1 MVIQYVSNIFSKV
14 FGSRNDRMLKRYR
27 KKVELINQLEPEIR
41 KLTDD
46 QLRDRVK
53 DFRARSKKGEH
64 VDAFLADIMAVARE
78 AMDRSVGIR
87 NIFNPEAGFDP
98 SKLSGP
104 AREAYDQVLADI
116 PNYPPTTVKG
126 SSGVEIPGWQQVP
139 IPNVIYD
146 AIRELYPLSKPPFRA
161 RPFDVQLIGGMVLGE
176 GRIAE
181 MKTGEG
187 KTIVAPLA
195 CFVACMENLQVHVV
209 TVNDYLVQRDRDWV
223 FPFYHHTGLS
233 VGAIHPFH
241 MQSDDFKREAYQCDA
256 LYGTN
261 SEFGFDYLRDNM
273 KLSADQ
279 QVQKR
284 REFCV
289 IDEVDSILIDEART
303 PLIISGPAH
312 DTAPRYGLADE
323 AARHLMKVQR
333 DWDKADQQV
342 QQAIIRIKGYEGDIR
357 NTSDKGSIAKMREDM
372 KRLQAE
378 LPKLEAQRDKH
389 KRYYEVE
396 REKRAAHL
404 THDGI
409 AEAQKFT
416 GIGSFYVG
424 NNIDMP
430 HLLENA
436 LRAHVIYNL
445 DKEYVVHNG
454 EIVIVDEFTGRLMI
468 GRQWSDGLH
477 QAVEAKEGVKIKE
490 ETQTFATI
498 TIQNNF
504 RLYKRLAG
512 MTGTG
517 ITEATEFYEIYGLDV
532 VCIPTNL
539 PIQRIDRNDAIYM
552 SVKDKWTG
560 ILDEIK
566 LLHDLGRPVL
576 VGTTSVEKSQML
588 SSLLEKRYNIPH
600 AVLNAKQHDREAGI
614 VAHAGELGAVMIAT
628 NMAGRGTDIKLQPV
642 SREALVRHWQQRDM
656 LPSAATPDMT
666 EEQLSDLAWRHM
678 ATQQLG
684 LSRGDAASAPL
695 DDLKLGLARSWI
707 LKYDSLAEPA
717 DVQKASLSDCL
728 SHLDTIPNFLLH
740 KLRFFNHVEEMGGLH
755 IVGTE
760 RHEARRIDNQL
771 RGRAGRQGDKGSSR
785 FFISMEDDLMQ
796 LIANKTMLN
805 ALSRLG
811 MKEGA
816 VLEHSWL
823 NSSVERC
830 QRKVEERNYQARK
843 NLLEYDEVMEH
854 QRNSFY
860 GLRQAVLDGK
870 QMDSIIFDYLS
881 ESVEDAVS
889 NYLGSEFAPSQ
900 IAEWCRQ
907 NLMANIET
915 YKLRATDIDSLKS
928 SVASEARAE
937 IAHDIDV
944 TLGEFMSNN
953 DAPEDW
959 DLKGLAEWAQTRFNV
974 NLPTARLREMNVD
987 EVRDLLRDAALEQ
1000 LEQKDLTPLEMFL
1013 SEDFG
1018 AVNLENWVKQ
1028 KFEFEIPLAE
1038 LRHKQGESNK
1048 EQILRVE
1055 QLILDK
1061 ARALYRERE
1070 VRYPAEFTVDMA
1082 FQMARHNGPMAA
1094 AMLAE
1099 WAKQRYEL
1107 TLQPDE
1113 IIKLAAQDL
1122 INNITQAAIPWHH
1135 GPKLAEL
1142 VDAGLKQHTTDA
1154 ALHAWA
1160 KERLGSKLELEDI
1173 EKAPDKRELM
1183 LLEAKKM
1190 IRQELTSMERYV
1202 LLQILDDAWKAHLY
1216 AMEQLKESV
1225 GLRGY
1230 AEKDPRIEYKREGSN
1245 HFASMQRVV
1254 RDKVTD
1260 LIFKIK
1266 MTANL
1271 QMRDLYDSPEAISP
1285 EIVAEQAALQGT
1297 PAQQAALEAAR
1308 NATPGS
1314 DEPAATPEEPQ
1325 RNEQSRQKF
1334 KDRRK

>member
-1 MVIQYVSNIFSKV
+1 MVIQYVSNVFSKI

-46 QLRDRVK
+46 QLRERVK

-78 AMDRSVGIR
+78 AMDRHVGIR

-98 SKLSGP
+98 SKLPGP
-104 AREAYDQVLADI
+104 AREAYDQVLANI
-116 PNYPPTTVKG
+116 PNFPPTPVKG
-126 SSGVEIPGWQQVP
+126 SSGVELAGWQQVP
-139 IPNVIYD
+139 IPNIIYE
-146 AIRELYPLSKPPFRA
+146 AVRELYPVSRPPFRA

-223 FPFYHHTGLS
+223 FPFYHHSGLF

-241 MQSDDFKREAYQCDA
+241 MQSDDYKREAYHCDVV
-256 LYGTN
+256 YGTN

-312 DTAPRYGLADE
+312 DTAPRYGLADQ
-323 AARHLMKVQR
+323 AARHLMKMQR
-333 DWDKADQQV
+333 EWDRADQTV
-342 QQAIIRIKGYEGDIR
+342 QQTIIRIKGLEGDIR
-357 NTSDKGSIAKMREDM
+357 NTGDKGAIAKMRDEM
-372 KRLQAE
+372 KRLQGE
-378 LPKLEAQRDKH
+378 LPKLELQRDKH

-396 REKRAAHL
+396 KEKRAAHL

-477 QAVEAKEGVKIKE
+477 QAIETKEAVKVKE

-504 RLYKRLAG
+504 RLYKRLSG

-539 PIQRIDRNDAIYM
+539 PIQRVDRNDAMYM
-552 SVKDKWTG
+552 SAKDKWTG

-566 LLHDLGRPVL
+566 MLHDLGRPVL

-588 SSLLEKRYNIPH
+588 SGLLEKRYGIPH
-600 AVLNAKQHDREAGI
+600 AVLNAKQHDREAAI

-642 SREALVRHWQQRDM
+642 TRDNLIRHWQQRDI
-656 LPSAATPDMT
+656 LPSQATPDMPQ
-666 EEQLSDLAWRHM
+666 EQIVELAWRHM

-684 LSRGDAASAPL
+684 LSRGDAASKPL
-695 DDLKLGLARSWI
+695 DELKLELSRHWI
-707 LKYDSLAEPA
+707 LKHDPFVEPGDIAKANLA
-717 DVQKASLSDCL
+717 DCL
-728 SHLDTIPNFLLH
+728 SHLDTIPNFMLH
-740 KLRFFNHVEEMGGLH
+740 KLSFFKHVEEMGGLH

-771 RGRAGRQGDKGSSR
+771 RGRAGRQGDQGSSR

-796 LIANKTMLN
+796 AVANKTMLN

-816 VLEHSWL
+816 VLEHRFL

-830 QRKVEERNYQARK
+830 QRKVEERNYQSRK

-889 NYLGSEFAPSQ
+889 NYLGAEFAPSQ

-907 NLMANIET
+907 NLSANIET

-928 SVASEARAE
+928 SVASEARSE

-944 TLGEFMSNN
+944 TLGEFMSND

-959 DLKGLAEWAQTRFNV
+959 DLKGLAEWAETRFSV
-974 NLPTARLREMNVD
+974 TLPTGKLREMNVD
-987 EVRDLLRDAALEQ
+987 EVRDLLRDTALES
-1000 LEQKDLTPLEMFL
+1000 LETKDLTPLEMFL
-1013 SEDFG
+1013 GEDFG
-1018 AVNLENWVKQ
+1018 ATNLRQWIQQ
-1028 KFEFEIPLAE
+1028 KFEFDIPLEE
-1038 LRHKQGESNK
+1038 LRHKAGESTK

-1061 ARALYRERE
+1061 ARNLYRQRE

-1094 AMLAE
+1094 AMLCE

-1107 TLQPDE
+1107 ELKPDE
-1113 IIKLAAQDL
+1113 IVKLAAQDL
-1122 INNITQAAIPWHH
+1122 INHITEAAVPWHH
-1135 GPKLAEL
+1135 GEKLNAL
-1142 VDAGLKQHTTDA
+1142 VEKGMREHTTDA

-1160 KERLGSKLELEDI
+1160 KERLGCKTELEDL
-1173 EKAPDKRELM
+1173 EKAPDKRAFIAG
-1183 LLEAKKM
+1183 EARKM

-1254 RDKVTD
+1254 RDRVTD

-1271 QMRDLYDSPEAISP
+1271 QMRDLNAPEEISP
-1285 EIVAEQAALQGT
+1285 EMVAEQAALQGT

-1308 NATPGS
+1308 NATPGDDS
-1314 DEPAATPEEPQ
+1314 VSTSVEQEPQ
-1325 RNEQSRQKF
+1325 RVEPARPKF

>member
-1 MVIQYVSNIFSKV
+1 MVIQYVSNVFSKI

-27 KKVELINQLEPEIR
+27 KKVELINQLEPEII

-46 QLRDRVK
+46 QLRERVK

-78 AMDRSVGIR
+78 SMDRHVGIR

-104 AREAYDQVLADI
+104 ARDAYDRVLADI
-116 PNYPPTTVKG
+116 PNYPPTAVKG
-126 SSGVEIPGWQQVP
+126 SSGVEIQGWQQVP

-146 AIRELYPLSKPPFRA
+146 AIKELYPTSRPPFRA

-223 FPFYHHTGLS
+223 FPFYHHSGLF

-241 MQSDDFKREAYQCDA
+241 MQSDDYKREAYHCDVV
-256 LYGTN
+256 YGTN

-312 DTAPRYGLADE
+312 DTAPRYGLADQ
-323 AARHLMKVQR
+323 AARHLMKMQR
-333 DWDKADQQV
+333 EWDRADQQV
-342 QQAIIRIKGYEGDIR
+342 QQAIIRIKGLEGDIR
-357 NTSDKGSIAKMREDM
+357 NTSDKGAISKMRDEM
-372 KRLQAE
+372 KRLQGE

-396 REKRAAHL
+396 KEKRAAHL

-477 QAVEAKEGVKIKE
+477 QAVETKEAVKVKE

-498 TIQNNF
+498 TVQNNF
-504 RLYKRLAG
+504 RLYKRLSG

-539 PIQRIDRNDAIYM
+539 PIQRIDRNDAMYM
-552 SVKDKWTG
+552 SAKDKWAG

-566 LLHDLGRPVL
+566 VLHDLGRPVL

-588 SSLLEKRYNIPH
+588 SGMLEKKYGIPH
-600 AVLNAKQHDREAGI
+600 AVLNAKQHDREAAI

-628 NMAGRGTDIKLQPV
+628 NMAGRGTDIKLKPI
-642 SREALVRHWQQRDM
+642 ALPELIRHWQQRDI
-656 LPSAATPDMT
+656 LPSQATPEMP
-666 EEQLSDLAWRHM
+666 EQEVVELAWRHM
-678 ATQQLG
+678 AGQQLG
-684 LSRGDAASAPL
+684 LSRGDTSAKPIEE
-695 DDLKLGLARSWI
+695 LKLQLARHWI
-707 LKYDSLAEPA
+707 LKHDPFAEPG
-717 DVQKASLSDCL
+717 DVEKASLADCL

-740 KLRFFNHVEEMGGLH
+740 KLAFFQHVEEMGGLH

-771 RGRAGRQGDKGSSR
+771 RGRAGRQGDRGSSR
-785 FFISMEDDLMQ
+785 FFISMQDDLMEAV
-796 LIANKTMLN
+796 ANKTMLN

-816 VLEHSWL
+816 VLEHRFL

-830 QRKVEERNYQARK
+830 QRKVEERNYQSRK

-860 GLRQAVLDGK
+860 GLRQAVLEGR

-889 NYLGSEFAPSQ
+889 NYLGTEFAPSQ
-900 IAEWCRQ
+900 VAEWCRQ
-907 NLMANIET
+907 NLSANIET
-915 YKLRATDIDSLKS
+915 YKLRATDIDSLKA
-928 SVASEARAE
+928 SVASEARSE
-937 IAHDIDV
+937 ISHDIDV
-944 TLGEFMSNN
+944 TLGEFMSND

-959 DLKGLAEWAQTRFNV
+959 DLKGLAEWAETRFGV
-974 NLPTARLREMNVD
+974 SLPTGKLREMNVD
-987 EVRDLLRDAALEQ
+987 EVRDLLRETALEQ
-1000 LEQKDLTPLEMFL
+1000 LETKDLTPLEMFL
-1013 SEDFG
+1013 GEDFG
-1018 AVNLENWVKQ
+1018 ATNLRQWIQQ
-1028 KFEFEIPLAE
+1028 KFEFDIPLE
-1038 LRHKQGESNK
+1038 DLRHKQGESTK

-1061 ARALYRERE
+1061 ARELYRQRE

-1094 AMLAE
+1094 AMLVE
-1099 WAKQRYEL
+1099 WAKQRYEMEL
-1107 TLQPDE
+1107 KPDE

-1122 INNITQAAIPWHH
+1122 INHITQAAVPWHH
-1135 GPKLAEL
+1135 GDKLAAL
-1142 VDAGLKQHTTDA
+1142 VDKGIRENTTDA

-1160 KERLGSKLELEDI
+1160 KERLGSKSELEDL
-1173 EKAPDKRELM
+1173 EKAPDKRAFVLM
-1183 LLEAKKM
+1183 EGKKM

-1245 HFASMQRVV
+1245 HFSSMQRVV
-1254 RDKVTD
+1254 RDRVTD

-1271 QMRDLYDSPEAISP
+1271 QMRDLNASEEISP

-1308 NATPGS
+1308 NATPGDDS
-1314 DEPAATPEEPQ
+1314 VSTSVEQEPQ
-1325 RNEQSRQKF
+1325 RPEPVRPKF
-1334 KDRRK
+1334 KDRKK